1 MHVLERG
8 LWSCGRIFSVTDRDN
23 GWIVELIGLWNGVAQ
38 NAHETPNQG
47 ARDEEISKFERRIV
61 LMEACM

>member
-1 MHVLERG
+1 MQ
-8 LWSCGRIFSVTDRDN
+8 
-23 GWIVELIGLWNGVAQ
+23 LIGLWNGVAQ